1 MQLQV
6 GPVDRLNE
14 NRSGGNER
22 GEPSTLLDM
31 LRHRASRDG
40 LRSAFV
46 FSSFGRDDAPQE
58 ASLSFGD
65 LERQARA
72 VAATLQEHCAKGD
85 RALLL
90 CPPGL
95 DYVIAFYGCVM
106 AGVVAVPAYPPRNS
120 RHMDRLSTIAAD
132 AGAVAVLTTSGLIG
146 RLQGWVAVNPLLP
159 ALIAVDAVDPER
171 AVGWRMP
178 DVDGDDLVFL
188 QYTSGTTATP
198 KGVMV
203 QNRQLTENVARIAT
217 LAEVDERS
225 IVSLWLPPYHD
236 MGLVDGLVLG
246 VFTGS
251 LAVLMAPLAFLQCP
265 VRWLKTM
272 SRWRATH
279 TIAPNFAFQM
289 CVDQTT
295 EIDLREIDLASLRLV
310 YCGAEVVRP
319 ETLEAFGSKF
329 VGCGFQAER
338 FRSAYGLAEIVV
350 LACASTENAAPLL
363 VDTKALQDGRLIV
376 RDTADP
382 GVARIVSCGRAVPGH
397 DLRIVDPGSRRELAA
412 GKIGEIWLSGPSVAL
427 GYWRR
432 PEATQETFEARLA
445 CGPSRPYLRTG
456 DLGAVVDGQLHVL
469 GRLKEMVIVRG
480 RNHYATDLERTASAS
495 DPALGADMTIA
506 FAVEEEGAERLVLVH
521 ELRRQALR
529 SLDARRVAAAIRQAI
544 RRDHEIDVD
553 AIVFVKPAA
562 LPRTSSGKLQR
573 TKARD
578 LYLAGGLTPVAGWRA
593 SHPALPRARRP
604 DLSTADVETWIRTR
618 LAEATGVAP
627 GEIARDQGLADI
639 GLDSLAAARL
649 AAQAAEAFG
658 MSVDPSELYDHP
670 TVAALAR
677 HIAGREPDRGA
688 ARPAYRPSAPP
699 AIAPAAT
706 TSSPV
711 AVVGMACRFPGAAD
725 PEGFWSLLDQG
736 REAISEIPAER
747 FDLADWYDPDPS
759 ARGKIYTRRAGLVEG
774 IEGFDAEFF
783 RISPVEAMAMDPQQR
798 LVLEVAVEAVER
810 AGMPIDGLRGSRV
823 GVYVGAGPGRHVPRP
838 HAGDAAAIDAHT
850 ATGSALS
857 VIAGRVAYALGLEGP
872 AMVVDTA
879 CSSSLVAID
888 QACDALRLGKS
899 DLALAGGVNTL
910 LDPQGMVATCRAR
923 MLSPDGRCKTFDARA
938 DGYVRGEGCGVL
950 VLKRLADAER
960 DGDRI
965 WAVIRGSAVNQDGAS
980 AGLTAPS
987 GPAQRRVIAEAL
999 ERSGLIPT
1007 DIDYLE
1013 AHGTGTRLGDPIEV
1027 RAAAAAYGVDR
1038 DATQPL
1044 LIGSVKTNIGH
1055 LEAAAGVAGVIKT
1068 VLALNHGVIP
1078 RHLNFE
1084 QPSPHIPWESLP
1096 VRVVDDATPWPTR
1109 EGRPRRAGVSSFGFS
1124 GTNAHMIVES
1134 YGDLREP
1141 CDASPSREEGQRR
1154 RVHRLLPLSARNDK
1168 ALRDAAARM
1177 ARWIEDNDTADLA
1190 DLAYTA
1196 GIARSHLSERAG
1208 LVFGGRN
1215 ELVEALVAL
1224 ADGKASTTAARG
1236 SALEA
1241 PRVAFLFTG
1250 QGSQWQGMG
1259 RTLYETEP
1267 VFRDV
1272 MDRCDALVR
1281 RERGASLLAVLAGR
1295 PEATGTIDDTA
1306 WTQPCLF
1313 ALQAALVALC
1323 RNAGVEPAVVMGH
1336 SVGEIAACYAAG
1348 VFDLE
1353 EGLRLALVRGALMAA
1368 LPAGGAMSAVF
1379 APAEQ
1384 VAAALTAFSAL
1395 SLAADNGTHQVV
1407 SGPAADLL
1415 ALTRQLAAEGVR
1427 VEPLAVSHAFHSA
1440 LMDPMLD
1447 GLEAAAAG
1455 FAARAPAVPLISNVT
1470 GEALGPTDVPDGA
1483 YWRAH
1488 ARQPVLFAR
1497 GLAALDRLGIDLLLE
1512 IGPRPVLAPLAATA
1526 WPAGAP
1532 PRSISLL
1539 RWKRPESESFA
1550 LALAELYGAGVAIDF
1565 GALCGGEQRTKL
1577 SIPTYPFQRA
1587 DRASG
1592 ITSPMPASALS
1603 PGSTGEL
1610 IGRCIA
1616 NALRIAGPGV
1626 PHDQPLGE
1634 LGLDSLLAMEILGTL
1649 ESRLGVGLPPSAI
1662 GGWSTIAS
1670 LVREVDARVGKATG
1684 RGGKVVSVERMR
1696 EDAELGDEITP
1707 PAPGEEVA
1715 PSPRHVLLTGATG
1728 YLGRALLER
1737 LLAASSATVY
1747 CLVRGRAALAD
1758 LGQNERVVL
1767 VEGDLTLR
1775 RFGLEAA
1782 HYDSLAQCIDCVVHA
1797 AARVNWLLSYDD
1809 VAPLN
1814 VGGTREVLRFAARGR
1829 SKHVHVVSTLGVF
1842 PAGLADGQHV
1852 ALESAVPQPNASR
1865 FENAYAQSKCVAELM
1880 CAEARRRGLD
1890 ISIHRMDFLTSPA
1903 GGGAMPWRFI
1913 VPRAIAAAVELGCLP
1928 DIPVLFDFM
1937 PVDAAAAAIVALA
1950 NVPGARGEVS
1960 HLLNSEPMSFR
1971 MVRDVLAG
1979 RGFTVQLVPYD
1990 AWIER
1995 IASSATGSLY
2005 PFLAYLRD
2013 VAPFIAGYGDF
2024 RVDDTQTRALLTAR
2038 APELLAAMPG
2048 PREICGRI
2056 VDSLVRDHRIAAP
2069 TLLSQAAFWG
2079 GDIEGAVARECAQAT
2094 MGGHRAPEHQISPLA
2109 DGRLAVVSWRR
2120 PLIGRND
2127 APLPF
2132 AMPVPTGGA
2141 ANDMHRITIA
2151 STAYEA
2157 AQSVARRLSSTP
2169 GRVLV
2174 AALMVSFWRIQNAPA
2189 FADRSCRVATT
2200 MSASALLG
2208 MGDGFEVHEVE
2219 LSAQGT
2225 LPSLVDQLGGSALP
2239 SLDQPVDLLIV
2250 CRQANADGAAAGPA
2264 AHKDSPSVPIVE
2276 IGWGT
2281 QSATID
2287 YSMPMAITDRPVG
2300 AATLSA
2306 LVPILRCAGRSLE
2319 TSLADLPLV
2328 DPDDRLAEA
2337 VCTAMAA
2344 GESSEPPS
2352 VLEAIVRQAD
2362 ATPGAIAIEC
2372 GKGRLT
2378 YAGLMGRVSRIAAL
2392 LIARGAMAGGPVAV
2406 CLDRTSD
2413 LIATLLACHWI
2424 GAPYVP
2430 LDPHD
2435 PLPRRQERIAE
2446 AGAALVVT
2454 EGASDLESTG
2464 AAVASLHD
2472 LERSPPPEPPVLMAT
2487 GHLAYIIF
2495 TSGSTG
2501 RPKGVA
2507 IGQRALAN
2515 LMRAMRQ
2522 LVDLA
2527 AGESLLAVTTP
2538 TFDIAALELFLPLT
2552 VGGRVV
2558 LADREAAHDGRL
2570 LAALLERHHI
2580 SVMQATP
2587 ATWQMLL
2594 DGGWAGCPGLR
2605 ALCGGEALTPRLA
2618 KQLEGRVAALWNV
2631 YGPTEATIWATAQP
2645 VDAAL
2650 IEASRDRPAL
2660 PLGGPLPGMRI
2671 AILDDRDQP
2680 VSDGVPGELCL
2691 GGVGLA
2697 EGYCND
2703 LELTAARFKTVR
2715 VADGAD
2721 TRLYRTGDLVYRDKG
2736 ALHFIGRRDSQIK
2749 LRGHRIELAEIEMQV
2764 CSLPG
2769 IANAAVALQR
2779 DRDGAAML
2787 VAYVVETA
2795 TAPGT
2800 IETRAL
2806 RSALLARLPDILV
2819 PARFVRLAQLPLNTS
2834 GKVDRRALPWP
2845 VADAETDR
2853 AWTPARNDTERRL
2866 CGIWKDLL
2874 NLDSVGIHD
2883 SFFDLQGHSLAA
2895 GRMFARI
2902 SEELAASLP
2911 VRTLSQAHTIAQ
2923 LAAVVDAA
2931 TAGEPLDVGS
2941 HDRLG
2946 RLRDDAVLAASIRPS
2961 RASPSSGAGVLLTG
2975 ATGFLGRYLLLE
2987 LLATT
2992 DAPIHC
2998 LMRIGESRDAAR
3010 QRLVE
3015 VLAATGRWRKSWSR
3029 RLSIEPGDLEAEGL
3043 GLCETRSARLQRE
3056 IGTIYHSGARVSFT
3070 LPYRNLAPANVRAT
3084 ASLLEIACRGPAK
3097 RFHHVSTL
3105 SVFDQ
3110 PSVFDGRVIDE
3121 TAVPDLVDE
3130 PLTGYAASKWVA
3142 EHLVLT
3148 ARDRGLEATVHRPGT
3163 ISGDTMTGAW
3173 PVAEFVPAFIK
3184 GCTQLG
3190 ALPDLAAG
3198 LALTPVDT
3206 VARAIVRASQA
3217 KSGSSTFHPVAG
3229 EALSV
3234 ETMGGW
3240 LYKLGYGL
3248 EKLPYEAWR
3257 AKLRRALRRGDDNA
3271 LGAHASIFLDEPA
3284 AGSGPVV
3291 PELLAPD
3298 RRPRYRNY
3306 TAAALLGDD
3315 SLAGCGVDRALF
3327 EKYVR
3332 NWQRDGHLAAVPA

>member
-251 LAVLMAPLAFLQCP
+251 LAVLMAPLAFLQRP

-289 CVDQTT
+289 CVEQTT
-295 EIDLREIDLASLRLV
+295 ESDLPEIDLGTLRLA

-319 ETLEAFGSKF
+319 ETLEAFASKF
-329 VGCGFQAER
+329 AGCGFRAER

-350 LACASTENAAPLL
+350 LACASTRAAPPLL
-363 VDTKALQDGRLIV
+363 VDMKALQADRLVIGRPG
-376 RDTADP
+376 DS
-382 GVARIVSCGRAVPGH
+382 GVARIASCGHVVPGH
-397 DLRIVDPGSRRELAA
+397 DLRIVDPESRREQPA
-412 GKIGEIWLSGPSVAL
+412 GKIGEIWLSGPCVAL

-432 PEATQETFEARLA
+432 PEATQETFEAVLA
-445 CGPSRPYLRTG
+445 CDQSRRYLRTG
-456 DLGAVVDGQLHVL
+456 DLGAIVDGQLYVL
-469 GRLKEMVIVRG
+469 GRIKEMVIVRG
-480 RNHYATDLERTASAS
+480 RNHYATDLERTASLS
-495 DPALGADMTIA
+495 HPALGADRTVA
-506 FAVEEEGAERLVLVH
+506 FAVEQEAAERLVLVH
-521 ELRRQALR
+521 ELGRQALR
-529 SLDARRVAAAIRQAI
+529 SLDAPRLVAAMRQAI

-553 AIVFVKPAA
+553 VIVFVKPAA

-573 TKARD
+573 AKSRD
-578 LYLAGGLTPVAGWRA
+578 LYRAGALTPVADWRA
-593 SHPALPRARRP
+593 SHRALPDGGRQ
-604 DLSTADVETWIRTR
+604 DISTVAIETWIRTR
-618 LAEATGVAP
+618 LAEAMGVAP
-627 GEIARDQGLADI
+627 GEIARDQGLADV

-649 AAQAAEAFG
+649 AAQVAEAFG
-658 MSVDPSELYDHP
+658 KSLDPSELYDHP

-677 HIAGREPDRGA
+677 HIAGREPECVA
-688 ARPAYRPSAPP
+688 ARPARRAVTPSAIAAS
-699 AIAPAAT
+699 AI
-706 TSSPV
+706 SPSAI

-725 PEGFWSLLDQG
+725 PETFWNLLEQG
-736 REAISEIPAER
+736 REAITEIPAER
-747 FDLADWYDPDPS
+747 FDLAEWYDSDP
-759 ARGKIYTRRAGLVEG
+759 AATGKIYTRRAGLVEG

-783 RISPVEAMAMDPQQR
+783 RISPIEAMGMDPQQR

-823 GVYVGAGPGRHVPRP
+823 GVYVGAGPSRRAAPP
-838 HAGDAAAIDAHT
+838 HAVGLAAIDAHT

-857 VIAGRVAYALGLEGP
+857 VVAGRVAYALGLEGP

-888 QACDALRLGKS
+888 QACDALGLGKA
-899 DLALAGGVNTL
+899 DLALAGGVNTV
-910 LDPQGMVATCRAR
+910 LDPEGMVATCRAR

-950 VLKRLADAER
+950 VLKRLVDAER

-987 GPAQRRVIAEAL
+987 GPAQQRVIAEAL
-999 ERSGLIPT
+999 ERSGLLPA

-1013 AHGTGTRLGDPIEV
+1013 AHGTGTRLGDPVEV

-1038 DATQPL
+1038 DAARPL
-1044 LIGSVKTNIGH
+1044 LLGSVKTNIGH

-1078 RHLNFE
+1078 PHLNFE
-1084 QPSPHIPWESLP
+1084 QPNPHVPWKSLP
-1096 VRVVDDATPWPTR
+1096 VQVVVEATRWTTP

-1124 GTNAHMIVES
+1124 GTNAHLIIES
-1134 YGDLREP
+1134 YSAPG
-1141 CDASPSREEGQRR
+1141 DASAARPQGGTQ
-1154 RVHRLLPLSARNDK
+1154 VHRLLPLSAKNDG

-1177 ARWIEDNDTADLA
+1177 VQWLAVNDSADLA

-1196 GIARSHLSERAG
+1196 GIARSHFKERAG
-1208 LVFGGRN
+1208 LVFDDRN
-1215 ELVEALVAL
+1215 ELLEGLVAL
-1224 ADGKASTTAARG
+1224 ADGKASRTAVRG
-1236 SALEA
+1236 SALES
-1241 PRVAFLFTG
+1241 PRIGFLFTG

-1259 RTLYETEP
+1259 RALYESEP
-1267 VFRDV
+1267 VFRAV
-1272 MDRCDALVR
+1272 IDRCDDLVR
-1281 RERGASLLAVLAGR
+1281 GERGASLLAVLSGR
-1295 PEATGTIDDTA
+1295 PEAAGSIDDTA

-1313 ALQAALVALC
+1313 ALQAALVEIC
-1323 RNAGVEPAVVMGH
+1323 RNAGVTPTAVMGH
-1336 SVGEIAACYAAG
+1336 SVGELAACYAAG
-1348 VFDLE
+1348 VFGLE
-1353 EGLRLALVRGALMAA
+1353 EGLRLALVRGTLMGA

-1384 VAAALTAFSAL
+1384 VAAALTSFATL

-1407 SGPAADLL
+1407 SGPVADL
-1415 ALTRQLAAEGVR
+1415 AGLTRQLAAEGVR

-1447 GLEAAAAG
+1447 ALERAAAG
-1455 FAARAPAVPLISNVT
+1455 LAARAPMLPLISNVT
-1470 GEALGPTDVPDGA
+1470 GEVLGPTAVPDGA

-1488 ARQPVLFAR
+1488 ARRPVRFAR
-1497 GLAALDRLGIDLLLE
+1497 GLAALDRLGVDLLLE
-1512 IGPRPVLAPLAATA
+1512 IGPRPVLAPLAASA
-1526 WPAGAP
+1526 WPRSGP
-1532 PRSISLL
+1532 PKSVAIL
-1539 RWKRPESESFA
+1539 RWRRPEPESLA
-1550 LALAELYGAGVAIDF
+1550 LALAELYGAGIAIDF
-1565 GALCGGEQRTKL
+1565 GAVNGGEPRTKL
-1577 SIPTYPFQRA
+1577 AIPTYPFQRL
-1587 DRASG
+1587 DRGGAVSFP
-1592 ITSPMPASALS
+1592 TVANSQST
-1603 PGSTGEL
+1603 GSTGEL

-1616 NALRIAGPGV
+1616 NALRIAEAGV
-1626 PHDQPLGE
+1626 PHDKPLGE
-1634 LGLDSLLAMEILGTL
+1634 LGLDSLLAMEIVGTL
-1649 ESRLGVGLPPSAI
+1649 ESRFGVRLPPAAI
-1662 GGWSTIAS
+1662 DGRSTIAS
-1670 LVREVDARVGKATG
+1670 LAREVDARVRRTTG
-1684 RGGKVVSVERMR
+1684 TVRKVASDVRMR
-1696 EDAELGDEITP
+1696 EDAELGDEVV
-1707 PAPGEEVA
+1707 PAAACEEGG
-1715 PSPRHVLLTGATG
+1715 PSLRHVLLTGATG

-1737 LLAASSATVY
+1737 LLAATPATVY
-1747 CLVRGRAALAD
+1747 CLVRDSATLAH
-1758 LGQNERVVL
+1758 LGQDERVVL
-1767 VEGDLTLR
+1767 VEGDLTLP
-1775 RFGLEAA
+1775 RFGLEPA
-1782 HYDSLAQCIDCVVHA
+1782 HYDGLAQRIDCVVHT

-1809 VAPLN
+1809 LAPLN
-1814 VGGTREVLRFAARGR
+1814 VGGTREMLRFAARGR
-1829 SKHVHVVSTLGVF
+1829 SKQAHVVSTLGVF
-1842 PAGLADGQHV
+1842 PAGLAHGQSV
-1852 ALESAVPQPNASR
+1852 ALESAVPEPNANR

-1880 CAEARRRGLD
+1880 CAEARRRGLGV
-1890 ISIHRMDFLTSPA
+1890 SIHRMDFLTGPA

-1913 VPRAIAAAVELGCLP
+1913 VPRTIAAAIELGCLP
-1928 DIPVLFDFM
+1928 DIPVLFDFL

-1950 NVPGARGEVS
+1950 SVPGARAEIS

-1971 MVRDVLAG
+1971 AVRDVLIG
-1979 RGFTVQLVPYD
+1979 RGFAVRLVPYD

-2005 PFLAYLRD
+2005 PFLAFLRE
-2013 VAPFIAGYGDF
+2013 VAPLIAGYGDF

-2056 VDSLVRDHRIAAP
+2056 VDSLVRDNRIAAP
-2069 TLLSQAAFWG
+2069 SLLSQAAFWG
-2079 GDIEGAVARECAQAT
+2079 GDIEGVIARECAQAS
-2094 MGGHRAPEHQISPLA
+2094 MSGQRVPEHQISPLA
-2109 DGRLAVVSWRR
+2109 DSHLALVSWRR
-2120 PLIGRND
+2120 PLVDRNG
-2127 APLPF
+2127 APLEF
-2132 AMPVPTGGA
+2132 ALPVPTVGA

-2151 STAYEA
+2151 GAAFEA
-2157 AQSVARRLSSTP
+2157 AQSMARRLNVSP
-2169 GRVLV
+2169 GCVLV
-2174 AALMVSFWRIQNAPA
+2174 AALMVSFWRIRNAPA
-2189 FADRSCRVATT
+2189 FADQSCRVATT

-2208 MGDGFEVHEVE
+2208 MGEGFAVHVVE
-2219 LSAQGT
+2219 LSARGT
-2225 LPSLVDQLGGSALP
+2225 LPSLMHQLGGSPLP

-2250 CRQANADGAAAGPA
+2250 CRQVHADSAAAGPA
-2264 AHKDSPSVPIVE
+2264 AHKDSPPVPIIE
-2276 IGWGT
+2276 IAWAT

-2287 YSMPMAITDRPVG
+2287 YSMPMASADRPVG

-2306 LVPILRCAGRSLE
+2306 LVPILRCAGHSLE

-2328 DPDDRLAEA
+2328 DPDVRLAES
-2337 VCTAMAA
+2337 VCAETTVCDA
-2344 GESSEPPS
+2344 SEPLP
-2352 VLEAIVRQAD
+2352 VLEAILRQAD
-2362 ATPGAIAIEC
+2362 ATPGAVAIEWE
-2372 GKGRLT
+2372 KGRLT
-2378 YAGLMGRVSRIAAL
+2378 YAELAARISRIAAL
-2392 LIARGAMAGGPVAV
+2392 LVARGATAGGPVAV
-2406 CLDRTSD
+2406 CLDRTPD
-2413 LIATLLACHWI
+2413 LIAAMLACHWV

-2430 LDPHD
+2430 LDLHD
-2435 PLPRRQERIAE
+2435 PLARRRERIAE

-2454 EGASDLESTG
+2454 DGASDLEATG
-2464 AAVASLHD
+2464 AAVVSLHD
-2472 LERSPPPEPPVLMAT
+2472 LERSLPLDAVLAVP
-2487 GHLAYIIF
+2487 GRLAYIIF

-2507 IGQRALAN
+2507 ISQPALAN
-2515 LMRAMRQ
+2515 LIRAMQQ

-2527 AGESLLAVTTP
+2527 AGEGLLAVTTP

-2552 VGGRVV
+2552 AGGRVV
-2558 LADREAAHDGRL
+2558 LADREAARDGRR
-2570 LAALLERHHI
+2570 LAALLERHAI
-2580 SVMQATP
+2580 SLMQATP
-2587 ATWQMLL
+2587 ATWQLML
-2594 DGGWAGCPGLR
+2594 DGGWAGRPGLK

-2618 KQLEGRVAALWNV
+2618 KQLAERVATLWNV

-2645 VDAAL
+2645 VDSAL
-2650 IEASRDRPAL
+2650 VESSGNHSAL
-2660 PLGGPLPGMRI
+2660 PLGGALPGMEI

-2680 VSDGVPGELCL
+2680 LPEGVPGELCL
-2691 GGVGLA
+2691 GGIGLA

-2703 LELTAARFKTVR
+2703 PELTATRFKRVR
-2715 VADGAD
+2715 VAGGAD
-2721 TRLYRTGDLVYRDKG
+2721 ARLYRTGDLVYQDKG

-2806 RSALLARLPDILV
+2806 RSALQARLPDVLV

-2845 VADAETDR
+2845 VADAETNR
-2853 AWTPARNDTERRL
+2853 AWTPPRNDTERRL

-2975 ATGFLGRYLLLE
+2975 ATGFLGRYLLLG

-3015 VLAATGRWRKSWSR
+3015 VLAATGRWRESWSG

-3229 EALSV
+3229 EALSL

-3284 AGSGPVV
+3284 AGSGPAV

-3298 RRPRYRNY
+3298 RRPRYRND

-3332 NWQRDGHLAAVPA
+3332 HWQRDGHLAAVPA